1 VTGTIIGSMPDTMML
16 ALIGLFGGVIL
27 GLAARLGRFCTLGAI
42 EDYVYQNNS
51 ARLRM
56 WWLAIGVAGLGS
68 FGLIGVGALDPSQTI
83 YHLAPW
89 SPAFGVLGGLMFG
102 YGMALAGNCGFG
114 ALARFG
120 GGDLRSFV
128 IVVVMGISTYF
139 ALSGPLAQ
147 LRIAGLALT
156 DMPTEIRSYPGA
168 LSAVTGI
175 PALAWG
181 LIISAAITAGALW
194 SRDFIGK
201 PRAVI
206 WGALVGAAIV
216 SGWAGTQ
223 WVADTGFSAAPVNS
237 HTFTSPLGESLLF
250 LMTSSGGGLTFGV
263 GSVAGVLLGAF
274 TGSLIKGQFRWE
286 ACEDP
291 RELKRQVLGAIF
303 MGVGAALAMG
313 CTIGQGISAFSLL
326 TLNAPIVFASIFAG
340 AALGLRQLIS
350 GLTFGRIGL

>member
-1 VTGTIIGSMPDTMML
+1 MTLFSDVTLL
-16 ALIGLFGGVIL
+16 ALIGLGGGIVL
-27 GLAARLGRFCTLGAI
+27 GLAARLGRFCTLGAV
-42 EDYVYQNNS
+42 EDFLYQDDS
-51 ARLRM
+51 TRLRM
-56 WWLAIGVAGLGS
+56 WGLAIGVAGLGT
-68 FGLIGVGALDPSQTI
+68 FALIGLGGLNPAQTI

-128 IVVVMGISTYF
+128 IVLVMGISVYF

-147 LRIAGLALT
+147 FRLTALALS
-156 DMPTEIRSYPGA
+156 DMPTQIRSYPDA
-168 LSAVTGI
+168 LSALTGVS
-175 PALAWG
+175 AVVWG
-181 LIISAAITAGALW
+181 LLISAAGTAWVLW
-194 SRDFIGK
+194 SRAFLRNR
-201 PRAVI
+201 RAVI
-206 WGALVGAAIV
+206 WGALVGLAIV

-223 WVADTGFSAAPVNS
+223 WVARIGFGVFPVNS
-237 HTFTSPLGESLLF
+237 HTFTSPLGETLLY
-250 LMTSSGGGLTFGV
+250 LMTSSGGGLSFGV
-263 GSVAGVLLGAF
+263 GSVAGVLIGAF
-274 TGSLIKGQFRWE
+274 TGSLIKGHFRWE

-291 RELKRQVLGAIF
+291 RELTRQVLGAIL
-303 MGVGAALAMG
+303 MGFGAALAMG

-350 GLTFGRIGL
+350 GLSFGGDRL

>member
-1 VTGTIIGSMPDTMML
+1 MTGSISDAIML
-16 ALIGLFGGVIL
+16 ALFGLFGGVIL

-51 ARLRM
+51 VRLRM
-56 WWLAIGVAGLGS
+56 WGLAIGVAGVGS
-68 FGLIGVGALDPSQTI
+68 FALIGVGVLDASQTI

-89 SPAFGVLGGLMFG
+89 SPAFGVLGGLLFG

-128 IVVVMGISTYF
+128 IVMVLGISTYV

-147 LRIAGLALT
+147 LRITGLAMT

-168 LSAVTGI
+168 LSALTGI
-175 PALAWG
+175 PTLAWG
-181 LIISAAITAGALW
+181 LMISAVITAWALW
-194 SRDFIGK
+194 SREFIRK
-201 PRAVI
+201 PEAVI
-206 WGALVGAAIV
+206 WAALVGAAIV

-223 WVADTGFSAAPVNS
+223 WVADTGFSASPVNS
-237 HTFTSPLGESLLF
+237 HNFASPLGEALLF

-274 TGSLIKGQFRWE
+274 AGSLVKGQFRWE

-291 RELKRQVLGAIF
+291 RELKRQVLGAAL
-303 MGVGAALAMG
+303 MGLGAALAMG
-313 CTIGQGISAFSLL
+313 CTIGQGLSAFSLL
-326 TLNAPIVFASIFAG
+326 TLNAPIVFGSIFAG

-350 GLTFGRIGL
+350 GLSFGRLGG

>member
-1 VTGTIIGSMPDTMML
+1 MTDTVSDAMML

-42 EDYVYQNNS
+42 EDCLYQGSN

-56 WWLAIGVAGLGS
+56 WGLAIGVAGLGS
-68 FGLIGVGALDPSQTI
+68 FGLIGLGALDPAQTI

-89 SPAFGVLGGLMFG
+89 SPAFGILGGLLFG
-102 YGMALAGNCGFG
+102 YGMSLAGNCGFG

-128 IVVVMGISTYF
+128 IVVVMGVSTYF
-139 ALSGPLAQ
+139 MLSGPLAY
-147 LRIAGLALT
+147 LRISGLDLT
-156 DMPTEIRSYPGA
+156 QMQVQARSYPEVMSA
-168 LSAVTGI
+168 LTGI

-181 LIISAAITAGALW
+181 LMISAAITGWALW
-194 SRDFIGK
+194 SRDFACNH
-201 PRAVI
+201 RAVI
-206 WGALVGAAIV
+206 WAVLVGAAIV

-223 WVADTGFSAAPVNS
+223 WVADAGFDVFPVNS
-237 HTFTSPLGESLLF
+237 HTFTSPLGEALLF

-263 GSVAGVLLGAF
+263 GSVAGVLAGAF
-274 TGSLIKGQFRWE
+274 AGSLIKGHFRWE

-291 RELKRQVLGAIF
+291 RELKRQVLGAVL
-303 MGVGAALAMG
+303 MGWGAALAMG

-350 GLTFGRIGL
+350 GLTFGRLGP